1 MKKVFLGLMLSAV
14 CTANSFA
21 ALQLELTQGLDSA
34 IPIAI
39 VPFGAIDDKTKDVV
53 DSLNSVMTQDFS
65 NTGRFKP
72 VDVAGLQEP
81 HTGDQVDVAYWQTQD
96 VNDVIVGNVE
106 PDGKGRYNVSFALVD
121 VFKNDSDDSAAST
134 DTAAASTAP
143 ASTGTAA
150 TTAAA
155 PVPPPVKKSPVLV
168 QQIFTGVPAS
178 AMRTLAHHIDDILYL
193 QLTGNRGIFSTKIAY
208 ILVQKSLFGKKSYS
222 LEISDY
228 DGFNP
233 RPILKSPQ
241 PIMSPAWAPDAR
253 HIAYVS
259 FEDRMSAIY
268 ETDITTGKRVLISEI
283 PGVNGAPAFSPDGKQ
298 VALVLTKTDELK
310 IYLMQLSNKALTKVT
325 DGYAI
330 DTEPSWFPDG
340 KSLIFTSDRAGGP
353 QIYQLTFGSK
363 KVQRLTFDGDYN
375 ARAAYTPDGKSIVML
390 HRDSTDSP
398 YSIATM
404 NLDSGI
410 LQVLVQGYDVQSPSI
425 SPNGAMIIYSNIED
439 GEGLL
444 AEVST
449 DGKVQLRLPSRD
461 GEVRDPAWSPFW
473 DKG

>member
-1 MKKVFLGLMLSAV
+1 MKKVLWGVMLSV
-14 CTANSFA
+14 GIVSNSYA

-53 DSLNSVMTQDFS
+53 DNLNSVMTQDFS

-72 VDVAGLQEP
+72 VDVAGLQQP
-81 HTGDQVDVAYWQTQD
+81 HTGDQVDVSYWQSQD

-106 PDGKGRYNVSFALVD
+106 PTGNGRYNVSFALVD
-121 VFKNDSDDSAAST
+121 VFKNDTDDSATTNT
-134 DTAAASTAP
+134 DATQAGTTPAAGATPAP
-143 ASTGTAA
+143 A
-150 TTAAA
+150 
-155 PVPPPVKKSPVLV
+155 PVKKSPVLV
-168 QQIFTGVPAS
+168 QQIFTNVPAS

-208 ILVQKSLFGKKSYS
+208 ILEQKKLFGKKSYS

-228 DGFNP
+228 DGYNP
-233 RPILKSPQ
+233 QAILKSPQ

-268 ETDITTGKRVLISEI
+268 ETDITTGKRVLISEV

-330 DTEPSWFPDG
+330 DTEPSWSPDG
-340 KSLIFTSDRAGGP
+340 KNLLFTSDRAGGP
-353 QIYQLTFGSK
+353 QIYQLNLSTK
-363 KVQRLTFDGDYN
+363 KVQRLTYAGDYN
-375 ARAAYTPDGKSIVML
+375 ARAAYTPDGKSIIML
-390 HRDSTDSP
+390 HRDSRDDP
-398 YSIATM
+398 YSIAIM
-404 NLDSGI
+404 SLDSGI

-425 SPNGAMIIYSNIED
+425 APNGAMIIYSNIED
-439 GEGLL
+439 GEGIL

-461 GEVRDPAWSPFW
+461 GQVRDPAWSPFW

>member
-1 MKKVFLGLMLSAV
+1 MKKVFLGLMLSVA
-14 CTANSFA
+14 CTANSYA

-39 VPFGAIDDKTKDVV
+39 VPFGAIGDGTKDIV
-53 DSLNSVMTQDFS
+53 DNLNGVMTQDFS

-72 VDVAGLQEP
+72 VDVTGLQQP
-81 HTGDQVDVAYWQTQD
+81 HTGDQVDTTYWQSQN
-96 VNDVIVGNVE
+96 VNDVIVGSVE
-106 PDGKGRYNVSFALVD
+106 ADGKGRYNVSFALVD
-121 VFKNDSDDSAAST
+121 IFKNDTADSTAAST
-134 DTAAASTAP
+134 DAGKTAPQPSVAKSPILAQQTFTSVPAAA
-143 ASTGTAA
+143 
-150 TTAAA
+150 
-155 PVPPPVKKSPVLV
+155 
-168 QQIFTGVPAS
+168 I
-178 AMRTLAHHIDDILYL
+178 RTLAHHIDDILYL

-208 ILVQKSLFGKKSYS
+208 VLVQKSTFGKKRYA

-228 DGFNP
+228 DGYNP
-233 RPILKSPQ
+233 QPILSSSE

-259 FEDRMSAIY
+259 FEDRMAAIY
-268 ETDITTGKRVLISEI
+268 ETDVITGKRVLISEA
-283 PGVNGAPAFSPDGKQ
+283 PGVNGAPAFSPNGQ
-298 VALVLTKTDELK
+298 QLALVLTKTDELK
-310 IYLMQLSNKALTKVT
+310 IYLMQLSNKALTRVT

-330 DTEPSWFPDG
+330 DTEPSWSPDG

-353 QIYQLTFGSK
+353 QIYQLTLGSK

-375 ARAAYTPDGKSIVML
+375 ARAAFTPDSKSIVML
-390 HRDSTDSP
+390 HRDSADSP

-410 LQVLVQGYDVQSPSI
+410 LQMLVQGYDVQSPSLA
-425 SPNGAMIIYSNIED
+425 PNGSMIIYSNVDD
-439 GEGLL
+439 GEGIL

-461 GEVRDPAWSPFW
+461 GDVRDPAWSPFW
-473 DKG
+473 DK